1 MGPRDVNTVRHVL
14 AVLVLVTLPP
24 ALLVWFVAHPL
35 ARFWRKL
42 GVVRT
47 YGVLWPLTLAATV
60 GLFLVR
66 EPFLRIEFG
75 TSIPLIGLALVTLGA
90 AAAIYRKRRRYLT
103 LKVMSGFPELSRS
116 HYPGVLLTQGI
127 YGKIRHPRYVE
138 LVLWIS
144 AYALIANYLAIY
156 VLVALSVPTLYL
168 IVLLEE
174 RELRERFGS
183 AYEEYCRRTPRFI
196 PSRL

>member
-1 MGPRDVNTVRHVL
+1 MNTTRYVL

-24 ALLVWFVAHPL
+24 ALLFWFVAHPF
-35 ARFWRKL
+35 ARYWRKL
-42 GVVRT
+42 GAAWT
-47 YGVLWPLTLAATV
+47 YGIHWSLLLAV
-60 GLFLVR
+60 MSGLFLVR
-66 EPFLRIEFG
+66 ESFLGVEFG

-90 AAAIYRKRRRYLT
+90 AATLLAKRKKHLT
-103 LKVMSGFPELSRS
+103 FKMLSGLPELSPN
-116 HYPGVLLTQGI
+116 HYPGELLTQGI

-138 LVLWIS
+138 VLLWTLS
-144 AYALIANYLAIY
+144 YALVANYLATY
-156 VLVALSVPTLYL
+156 VLVALSVPILYL

-196 PSRL
+196 PSTR

>member
-1 MGPRDVNTVRHVL
+1 MNTVRYVL

-24 ALLVWFVAHPL
+24 ALLVWFLAHPL

-42 GVVRT
+42 GAART
-47 YGVLWPLTLAATV
+47 YGVLWPLMLAAMV

-66 EPFLRIEFG
+66 EPVLTVEFG

-90 AAAIYRKRRRYLT
+90 AAALLVKRRKYLT
-103 LKVMSGFPELSRS
+103 FSVLSGFPELSRD

-138 LVLWIS
+138 LVLWILS
-144 AYALIANYLAIY
+144 YALIANYLATY
-156 VLVALSVPTLYL
+156 LLVALSVPTLYL

-174 RELRERFGS
+174 RELHDRFGS
-183 AYEEYCRRTPRFI
+183 AYDEYCQRTPRFI
-196 PSRL
+196 PSAR